1 MIGQFSSCEISQTWG
16 TNKRTNKSSKS
27 TTRFWTTSH
36 QWMDFVLCIFWWS
49 PSSFAKLEFSQV
61 HKMRNSSID
70 IKWLFESDFLSLS
83 KRIKCTKQNL
93 FICVW
98 WFQIWLWILKFSII
112 VCLFTYLFV
121 PHVFLT
127 HATSPNSC
135 YLTARG
141 GFFPLMDLGPGAAV
155 GGMRLEINTGYNQS
169 SY

>member
-1 MIGQFSSCEISQTWG
+1 
-16 TNKRTNKSSKS
+16 
-27 TTRFWTTSH
+27 
-36 QWMDFVLCIFWWS
+36 
-49 PSSFAKLEFSQV
+49 
-61 HKMRNSSID
+61 MRNSSID

-98 WFQIWLWILKFSII
+98 WFQILLWILKFSII

-135 YLTARG
+135 YLTAARRPRG
-141 GFFPLMDLGPGAAV
+141 RFFSSGSGPRAAV
-155 GGMRLEINTGYNQS
+155 GGMQNLGLSEIGAEGQKVQKSKLVTFFLL
-169 SY
+169 

>member
-1 MIGQFSSCEISQTWG
+1 
-16 TNKRTNKSSKS
+16 
-27 TTRFWTTSH
+27 
-36 QWMDFVLCIFWWS
+36 
-49 PSSFAKLEFSQV
+49 
-61 HKMRNSSID
+61 MRNSSID

-98 WFQIWLWILKFSII
+98 WFQILLWILKFSII

-135 YLTARG
+135 YLTAARRPRG
-141 GFFPLMDLGPGAAV
+141 RFFSSGSGPRGSGWRHAARDKHWV
-155 GGMRLEINTGYNQS
+155 QLSLSFSMSLSLYLSFLSLR
-169 SY
+169 

>member
-1 MIGQFSSCEISQTWG
+1 MEP
-16 TNKRTNKSSKS
+16 RTAMKKFYFIHFVVKS
-27 TTRFWTTSH
+27 
-36 QWMDFVLCIFWWS
+36 L
-49 PSSFAKLEFSQV
+49 KLEFSQV

-98 WFQIWLWILKFSII
+98 WFQILLWILKFSII

-135 YLTARG
+135 YLTAARRPRG
-141 GFFPLMDLGPGAAV
+141 RFFSSGSGPRGSGWWNGDRDKHWVQLLFISGSSSLGALFFSYWIWARGQ
-155 GGMRLEINTGYNQS
+155 RLVEWD
-169 SY
+169 